1 MRHADTE
8 AVTAGREAAPTPIT
22 HIDWGAAS
30 GLFARTLVAA
40 AATGAAAQPTARPVH
55 SRSFDILPLAE
66 DVEFADM
73 ASPPTDSWG
82 VADGSVDLMSGI
94 ANLTNGRDLPGF
106 FW

>member
-1 MRHADTE
+1 M
-8 AVTAGREAAPTPIT
+8 
-22 HIDWGAAS
+22 
-30 GLFARTLVAA
+30 
-40 AATGAAAQPTARPVH
+40 H

-106 FW
+106 FWCCAHPNPDPNPNPNPDLTLTLTLTLALPLPLTVEGPTTTTSLSRPP

>member
-1 MRHADTE
+1 M
-8 AVTAGREAAPTPIT
+8 
-22 HIDWGAAS
+22 
-30 GLFARTLVAA
+30 
-40 AATGAAAQPTARPVH
+40 H

-106 FW
+106 FWCCAHPNPDPNPNPNPDLRRAAAVEQRGVAADVARLHALAAHAGSGSG